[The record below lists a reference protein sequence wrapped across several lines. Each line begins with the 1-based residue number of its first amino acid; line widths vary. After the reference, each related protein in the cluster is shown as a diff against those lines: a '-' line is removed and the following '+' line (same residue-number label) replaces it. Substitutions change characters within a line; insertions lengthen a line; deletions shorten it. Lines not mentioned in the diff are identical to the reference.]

1 MTSTERDLT
10 GILPELAALVPP
22 LPGLALDDVLAT
34 VYESAAQA
42 A

>member
-10 GILPELAALVPP
+10 GILPELATLVPP

-34 VYESAAQA
+34 VQEPAAQA